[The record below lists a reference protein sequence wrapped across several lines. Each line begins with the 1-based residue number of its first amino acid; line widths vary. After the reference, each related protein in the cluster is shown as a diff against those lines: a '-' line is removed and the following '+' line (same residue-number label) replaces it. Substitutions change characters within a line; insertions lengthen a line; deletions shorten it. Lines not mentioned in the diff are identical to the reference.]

1 MYTRLRQ
8 RASWSEVKKK
18 SPPTKPTKH
27 IVVNAA
33 FNHGNSGGPLLL
45 AQENSVIGVVVMTFH
60 FYPPAV
66 HMLIEGMANQKSG
79 FQYTLNR
86 SDGTHVELSEGQI
99 TAMILEEFYQKTQ
112 IMIGEA
118 IAASE
123 VAVLLKEHKQE
134 LGAK

>member
-66 HMLIEGMANQKSG
+66 HMLIEGMANQKAG
-79 FQYTLNR
+79 FHGNAER
-86 SDGTHVELSEGQI
+86 PDEVEVLGSRDHFVPSSCLCLSR
-99 TAMILEEFYQKTQ
+99 TATS
-112 IMIGEA
+112 EA
-118 IAASE
+118 EIASPIIIC
-123 VAVLLKEHKQE
+123 VFW
-134 LGAK
+134 